1 MAEYREL
8 AKKPG
13 LPARKDGDV
22 DAAFAKAAK
31 VIKATY
37 DFPYL
42 AHAPMEPLDCVVRI
56 NKDGAEIWAGDQFQ
70 TVDQANAAHVMG
82 LKPEQGKIHPL
93 YAGGIF
99 RRRANPEADRTRGR
113 QGKAVGVRVVTG

>member
-31 VIKATY
+31 VIEATY

-70 TVDQANAAHVMG
+70 TVHQANPAPVLG
-82 LKPEQGKIHPL
+82 LKRPEKGR
-93 YAGGIF
+93 GG
-99 RRRANPEADRTRGR
+99 EE
-113 QGKAVGVRVVTG
+113 GVRKGK